1 MMAPLPPP
9 PTPTP
14 TLDAIYAAYVA
25 EADDGFR
32 DHLGASIIGKDC
44 ERALWYDFRWVTRA
58 CFTGRMLRLFDTGRR
73 EEERLVR
80 DLRRTGATV
89 LDADPQTGRQWQ
101 VAALGG
107 HFGGSLDAVAIDLLE
122 APKTWHVVEFK
133 THGTKSFAGL
143 KRDGVQRSKPQH
155 WAQMQVYMHLTG
167 IARAMYVAV
176 GKDTDEIHIERV
188 RADPAEG
195 QRLIAKAKR
204 VIDAPLPPAKISDDP
219 TWWECRLCEHHDHCH
234 GDRPAERNC
243 RTCLHS
249 TPVNG
254 GWHCARWN
262 GSIGPNEQRCGC
274 ASHLFIPDLVPG
286 MPVDAGEDWIEYRMP
301 DGTIWVNGT
310 KPDPGIA
317 AAVAS
322 AGARSFSASAETFPW
337 TSPPTG
343 GFMAGTENAEKGHD

>member
-1 MMAPLPPP
+1 MAPLPPP
-9 PTPTP
+9 PTP

-25 EADDGFR
+25 DANDGFR

-44 ERALWYDFRWVTRA
+44 ERALWYDFRWVTRRA
-58 CFTGRMLRLFDTGRR
+58 FSGRMLRLFDTGKR
-73 EEERLVR
+73 EEDRLIR

-89 LDADPQTGRQWQ
+89 LDADPETGRQWQ
-101 VAALGG
+101 VSALGG
-107 HFGGSLDAVAIDLLE
+107 HFGGSLDAVAIGLLE

-133 THGTKSFAGL
+133 THSAKSFSAL
-143 KRDGVQRSKPQH
+143 RKDGVERAKPQH

-176 GKDTDEIHIERV
+176 CKDTDEIHVERL

-195 QRLIAKAKR
+195 QRLIGKAKR
-204 VIDAPLPPAKISDDP
+204 VIDAPRPPVKISDDP
-219 TWWECRLCEHHDHCH
+219 AWWQCRLCEHHDHCH

-249 TPVNG
+249 TPVDG

-274 ASHLFIPDLVPG
+274 SAHLFIPDLVPG
-286 MPVDAGEDWIEYRMP
+286 EVVDAGNDWVAYRLA
-301 DGTIWVNGT
+301 DGSTWI
-310 KPDPGIA
+310 D
-317 AAVAS
+317 S
-322 AGARSFSASAETFPW
+322 AGLVSNPTTSETFPW
-337 TSPPTG
+337 TSPPIRASMRET
-343 GFMAGTENAEKGHD
+343 AAAEKPHGK